1 MPTFKPNTSAF
12 RMQSPVKTKLGRW
25 LMGRKKETGPSGE
38 TVIVSKKGEV
48 VKTKSA
54 DGTKTKYKKGNR
66 PKVKNYEISTAS
78 SKTKKGRIVHY

>member
-1 MPTFKPNTSAF
+1 MKGPSLY
-12 RMQSPVKTKLGRW
+12 SPMKTKLGRF
-25 LMGRKKETGPSGE
+25 LMGRKKETGSDGE

-66 PKVKNYEISTAS
+66 PKVKSYEFSAKAD
-78 SKTKKGRIVHY
+78 KTKKGRIVNY

>member
-1 MPTFKPNTSAF
+1 MPYDESTQKKYGENPLQKRSGFKMKGMDFGN
-12 RMQSPVKTKLGRW
+12 SPLAD
-25 LMGRKKETGPSGE
+25 
-38 TVIVSKKGEV
+38 KGEV

-66 PKVKNYEISTAS
+66 PKVKNYETSTAS